1 MGRTIHYRVTNPPM
15 LMGVGGI
22 PDQPHGEWVERA
34 GKLAR
39 GVLTELD
46 FPHRMGAVDRRKD
59 PEAAYPGLVYGLS
72 IDLLGPGKGCEELC
86 FGWKQA
92 EQGQQAWTGQ
102 HYCKTEFARSRSRTH
117 RAVMAV
123 LQAWDSANL
132 LEWVRDEA
140 KQYRGGSPAP
150 ETGPEETVQL
160 SMDLGP
166 PEPVREPAKRPPE
179 GAVAVRE
186 PAVRPPEEAVAVREP
201 AKRPD
206 QDERNAFILAP
217 ERIRKELRAN
227 VGRSASKGPPVV
239 KIFCP
244 AGSATWL
251 LHGLEADGDTA
262 FGLCDLG
269 MGFPELGYVSIGELQ
284 ELRVN
289 VQIQVNGRPLTM
301 PIRLER
307 DLYFRPEH
315 TLEVYARAAMAAD
328 GITES
333 PERLAE
339 AAARLPQ
346 PRHKRRA
353 AQEKGGGNLTR

>member
-1 MGRTIHYRVTNPPM
+1 MGRAIHYGVTNPPM

-34 GKLAR
+34 GKLAQ

-46 FPHRMGAVDRRKD
+46 LPHRMRAVDRRKD
-59 PEAAYPGLVYGLS
+59 PEAAYPGLVYGLA

-92 EQGQQAWTGQ
+92 KQGQQAWTGQ
-102 HYCKTEFARSRSRTH
+102 HHCKTEFAQSRSRTH

-123 LQAWDSANL
+123 LQAWDCVNL
-132 LEWVRDEA
+132 LEWVRDDA
-140 KQYRGGSPAP
+140 KQYRGRSPAP
-150 ETGPEETVQL
+150 ETQPGETVQL
-160 SMDLGP
+160 SMDLGR
-166 PEPVREPAKRPPE
+166 PEPAREPAERPAA

-186 PAVRPPEEAVAVREP
+186 PAVRPDR
-201 AKRPD
+201 
-206 QDERNAFILAP
+206 DERNAFILAP

-227 VGRSASKGPPVV
+227 AGRSASKGPPVV

-251 LHGLEADGDTA
+251 LHGLDSDGDTA

-269 MGFPELGYVSIGELQ
+269 MGFPELGYVSIRELQ

-289 VQIQVNGRPLTM
+289 VQILVNGQPVKM

-307 DLYFRPEH
+307 DLHFRPEH
-315 TLEVYARAAMAAD
+315 TLEVYAQAALAAQ

-346 PRHKRRA
+346 PRHR
-353 AQEKGGGNLTR
+353 